1 MIFKRM
7 PRDYQLED
15 FERSK
20 DLRNFALLFEMG
32 LGKSKV
38 TNDTALHLYSKGK
51 INAVAIIA
59 PKGIHAKW
67 AKEDFPADFPDS
79 IDYRAAVWRSGNQK
93 SIDECER
100 LFNPGERLRVLCM
113 NIEALSQDKGPAEKF
128 LIRFLQATDCMLV
141 VDESDTIKNP
151 DAKRTK
157 RLLKLGDKASYK
169 RILTGTPINNS
180 VFDLYS
186 QMTFLDTDIFGQSFT
201 SFKHTYAEVLP
212 PTHPTMMAIMRK
224 GARFAPVLVDKDADG
239 KPKWK
244 NLDKLKEVM
253 KPYCAIR
260 LKKDHSDL
268 PDKIYQ
274 SIYYDLER
282 RQRRLYDELKLKA
295 KIALEDDTV
304 TVLHKMTLIMRLQQ
318 VLSGYLPG
326 DTTDDLIPL
335 FNNPKDNPRIEALL
349 TLLETVNG
357 QVIIWCRF
365 VDEIKQI
372 AKLLGDE
379 CITYFGETKNREET
393 IELFKT
399 GKVRYMVANT
409 AVGGAGLNL
418 SNSATTIYY
427 SNDFSYRNRAQSE
440 DRQHRIGQTETV
452 TCIDVV
458 ASDTVDE
465 HITKILR
472 DKKDI
477 SAEMMSL

>member
-1 MIFKRM
+1 MIFKRK

-15 FERSK
+15 FELSK

-67 AKEDFPADFPDS
+67 AKEDFPNDFPDTLA
-79 IDYRAAVWRSGNQK
+79 YRVAVWRSGDKK
-93 SIDECER
+93 SMVACEC
-100 LFNPGERLRVLCM
+100 LFDPGERLRVLCM
-113 NIEALSQDKGPAEKF
+113 NIEALSRDKSDAEKF
-128 LIRFLQATDCMLV
+128 LTRFLQSTDCMLV

-186 QMTFLDTDIFGQSFT
+186 QMSFLDTDIFGQSFT
-201 SFKHTYAEVLP
+201 SFKHTYAEILP
-212 PTHPTMMAIMRK
+212 PTHPTMLAIMRK

-253 KPYCAIR
+253 KPYVAIR

-274 SIYYDLER
+274 SIYYELEA
-282 RQRRLYDELKLKA
+282 RQRKIYDELKLKA
-295 KIALEDDTV
+295 KVALEDDTV

-326 DTTDDLIPL
+326 DTTEGLTYL
-335 FNNPKDNPRIEALL
+335 FKDPKDNPRIEALM
-349 TLLETVNG
+349 TLLETTSG
-357 QVIIWCRF
+357 QVVIWCRF
-365 VDEIKQI
+365 VDDIKQI
-372 AKLLGDE
+372 AQALGEE
-379 CITYFGETKNREET
+379 CVTYYGETKNREEK

-399 GKVRYMVANT
+399 GKVRYLVANT
-409 AVGGAGLNL
+409 SVGGIGLNL
-418 SNSATTIYY
+418 TNSATAIYY
-427 SNDFSYRNRAQSE
+427 SKDFSYRTHAQSE
-440 DRQHRIGQTETV
+440 DRQHRIGQTEIV
-452 TCIDVV
+452 TCIDII
-458 ASDTVDE
+458 ADNTVDE
-465 HITKILR
+465 YITKILR

-477 SAEMMSL
+477 SHEMMTL